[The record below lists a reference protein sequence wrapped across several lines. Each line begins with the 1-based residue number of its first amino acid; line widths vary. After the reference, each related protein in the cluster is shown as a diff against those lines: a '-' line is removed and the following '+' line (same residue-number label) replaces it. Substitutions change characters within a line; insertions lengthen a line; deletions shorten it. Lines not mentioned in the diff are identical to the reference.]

1 MRKKSNATDNLAEQ
15 EVYRAIE
22 EIQSVFLKA
31 LRVIDVK
38 SKDIGLNPSRLQ
50 DTKRLILDMSL
61 KLSRLPSFEAIE
73 YGKTKKVEPKVD
85 KKKLDA

>member
-1 MRKKSNATDNLAEQ
+1 MRKKSNATDNLSEQ
-15 EVYRAIE
+15 EVYRALE

-31 LRVIDVK
+31 LRVIDTK
-38 SKDIGLNPSRLQ
+38 SKDVGLNPARLQ

-61 KLSRLPSFEAIE
+61 KLNRLPSFKAIE
-73 YGKTKKVEPKVD
+73 YGKKVEPKVD